1 MNVLNMYKERNN
13 IFSSDKYKKYIEY
26 IKLYY
31 DEESKYKKEIDKNG
45 FYLLKKDKNIIK
57 IQKTNIININ
67 KYHDEL
73 LNKVNNIYG
82 KISELITN
90 TNEDYAKKQFD
101 ILKKEY
107 SSIKID
113 ITEINKLFKIQNTK
127 LNELNI
133 KKTNIE
139 IELSKLYFKRKELF
153 KKIKAIN
160 VKKKKTL
167 ISIYK
172 KNLKMPN
179 DISIK
184 KLVKK
189 LDIDYITISDW
200 FSWINTSAK
209 YISYQNKIN
218 ALNKEIQKYIIEN
231 NKNNNNFVL
240 SPPNIDETK
249 VIMTGEKK

>member
-31 DEESKYKKEIDKNG
+31 DDESKYKKEIDKNG
-45 FYLLKKDKNIIK
+45 FYLLKKDKKIIK

-107 SSIKID
+107 TSIKID
-113 ITEINKLFKIQNTK
+113 INEINKLFKIKNKK

-160 VKKKKTL
+160 VKKKKH
-167 ISIYK
+167 
-172 KNLKMPN
+172 
-179 DISIK
+179 
-184 KLVKK
+184 
-189 LDIDYITISDW
+189 
-200 FSWINTSAK
+200 
-209 YISYQNKIN
+209 
-218 ALNKEIQKYIIEN
+218 
-231 NKNNNNFVL
+231 
-240 SPPNIDETK
+240 
-249 VIMTGEKK
+249 

>member
-31 DEESKYKKEIDKNG
+31 DDESKYKKEIDKNG
-45 FYLLKKDKNIIK
+45 FYLLKKDKKIIK

-107 SSIKID
+107 TSIKID
-113 ITEINKLFKIQNTK
+113 INEINKLFKIQNTK

-160 VKKKKTL
+160 VKKKKH
-167 ISIYK
+167 
-172 KNLKMPN
+172 
-179 DISIK
+179 
-184 KLVKK
+184 
-189 LDIDYITISDW
+189 
-200 FSWINTSAK
+200 
-209 YISYQNKIN
+209 
-218 ALNKEIQKYIIEN
+218 
-231 NKNNNNFVL
+231 
-240 SPPNIDETK
+240 
-249 VIMTGEKK
+249 

>member
-1 MNVLNMYKERNN
+1 ML
-13 IFSSDKYKKYIEY
+13 
-26 IKLYY
+26 
-31 DEESKYKKEIDKNG
+31 
-45 FYLLKKDKNIIK
+45 
-57 IQKTNIININ
+57 
-67 KYHDEL
+67 
-73 LNKVNNIYG
+73 
-82 KISELITN
+82 
-90 TNEDYAKKQFD
+90 
-101 ILKKEY
+101 
-107 SSIKID
+107 
-113 ITEINKLFKIQNTK
+113 
-127 LNELNI
+127 
-133 KKTNIE
+133 
-139 IELSKLYFKRKELF
+139 
-153 KKIKAIN
+153 
-160 VKKKKTL
+160 KKKKTL